1 MIKSMTGYG
10 RENYI
15 DESLSID
22 LEIKSVNSRYLDI
35 SIRMPNQLNF
45 LEDKLRKTIKNYINR
60 GRVDVFIR
68 SAKKNITKSN
78 ISVDLDAAMQMKE
91 KLESIIEHTGIESK
105 VSLQDILRNDD
116 VIIYDSSDQDDDT
129 LEEIIIGTLQKSI
142 QALDDMRIKEGANL
156 SEVLLDL
163 LSKIEKNTKRID
175 SLSDNLVVEY
185 KEKLE
190 QSISSLLDSNIQIDD
205 AKLANEVVFYADRA
219 DIHEELSR
227 LRSHFGQFKEA
238 LKSKKPIGK
247 KLDFITQEMLRET
260 NTIGSKSNK
269 EEITEL
275 VIEQKTIIEKIKEQV
290 QNIE

>member
-35 SIRMPNQLNF
+35 SIRMPNQLNYI
-45 LEDKLRKTIKNYINR
+45 EDKLRKTIKNYINR

-78 ISVDLDAAMQMKE
+78 VSVDLDAAMLMKE
-91 KLESIIEHTGIESK
+91 KLDSIIEHTGIDSK

-116 VIIYDSSDQDDDT
+116 VIIYDSTDEDDDV
-129 LEEIIIGTLQKSI
+129 LEDIIITTLQKSI
-142 QALDDMRIKEGANL
+142 QALDDMRIKEGGNL
-156 SEVLLDL
+156 NEVLLDL
-163 LSKIEKNTKRID
+163 LSKIEKNTKSID
-175 SLSDNLVVEY
+175 SLSDNLVAEY

-190 QSISSLLDSNIQIDD
+190 EAISKILDSNIQIDES
-205 AKLANEVVFYADRA
+205 KLANEVVFYADRA
-219 DIHEELSR
+219 DIHEEISR
-227 LRSHFGQFKEA
+227 LKSHIVQFREA
-238 LKSKKPIGK
+238 LQSKKPIGK

-269 EEITEL
+269 EEITKL